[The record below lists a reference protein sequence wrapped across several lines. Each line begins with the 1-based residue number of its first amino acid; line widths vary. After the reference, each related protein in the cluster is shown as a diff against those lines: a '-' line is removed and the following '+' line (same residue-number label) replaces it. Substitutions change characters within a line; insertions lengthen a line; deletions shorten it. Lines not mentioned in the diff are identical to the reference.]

1 MKKFIISL
9 VAVVTLI
16 STTAFAGSKERI
28 NPALATFQ
36 REFKG
41 AEQVKW
47 NEGKEAI
54 TAAFVLNSFRVEAY
68 FNYSGELIGTAR
80 NILFNQLPLTVT
92 KEINNRY
99 GSAPVYEIIEYNAGN
114 ETFYDMTVELRT
126 KKLTVRATVGGELSV
141 EKSIKK

>member
-9 VAVVTLI
+9 AAVVILI
-16 STTAFAGSKERI
+16 STTAFAGNKERI
-28 NPALATFQ
+28 NPALSTFQ

-41 AEQVKW
+41 AENVKW

-54 TAAFVLNSFRVEAY
+54 RAAFVLNNFRVEAY

-80 NILFNQLPLTVT
+80 NILFNQLPLTVA

-99 GSAPVYEIIEYNAGN
+99 GSAPVYEIIEYNSGN
-114 ETFYDMTVELRT
+114 DTFYDMTVELPT

-141 EKSIKK
+141 EKKIKK